1 MPTGVKS
8 QNRVIVF
15 LALMAVG
22 TALFI
27 DFKAFKITTDWFC
40 PGTHIIHYSMIRQQR
55 LDAFVK
61 LGEVLRD
68 PSRKADRE
76 EAAYRANSKNNWFNP
91 DNVQRALDAIANQM
105 LTREA
110 LTNWVSNYPAEP
122 AEPRWV
128 GVVMAGNI
136 PAVGFHDLLCVLI
149 SGHKLLAKLSSL
161 DEFLIQFLIHTLIE
175 LEPAFAERVKVVER
189 LNDADAFIAT
199 GSDNTARY
207 FTYYFAKKPNIIR
220 HNRSSVAVLTG
231 DETPEQLALLGDDIL
246 SYFGLGC
253 RNVSTLFVPADYD
266 GQSFSFTPLLHTLE
280 PRSTEFL
287 SQHKYSNNYDYNR
300 SIYLVN
306 RVDHLDNGFLMIAE
320 QPGLVS
326 PISVVHYQK
335 YHDLAHLKTLLA
347 THADK
352 IQVVASAKGWY
363 AGSVPFGD
371 TQRPALTDYADGVD
385 TMAFLASLT

>member
-1 MPTGVKS
+1 M
-8 QNRVIVF
+8 N
-15 LALMAVG
+15 
-22 TALFI
+22 
-27 DFKAFKITTDWFC
+27 
-40 PGTHIIHYSMIRQQR
+40 RQQR
-55 LDAFVK
+55 LDAFIK
-61 LGEVLRD
+61 LGDVLRD
-68 PSRKADRE
+68 PARKADRE

-91 DNVQRALDAIANQM
+91 ENVQRALDAIANQM

-110 LTNWVSNYPAEP
+110 LTTWMNQYPAEP
-122 AEPRWV
+122 TTPRWI

-136 PAVGFHDLLCVLI
+136 PAVGFHDMLCVLI

-161 DEFLIQFLIHTLIE
+161 DEYLMRFLIHTLLE
-175 LEPAFAERVKVVER
+175 VEPAFADSVKVVDR

-207 FTYYFAKKPNIIR
+207 FTYYFAKKPSIIR

-231 DETPEQLALLGDDIL
+231 HETTEQLALLGDDIL
-246 SYFGLGC
+246 TYFGLGC

-280 PRSTEFL
+280 PRSSEFL

-306 RVDHLDNGFLMIAE
+306 RVDHLDNGFLMITE

-326 PISVVHYQK
+326 PISVVYYQK
-335 YHDLAHLKTLLA
+335 YNDLDHLKTLLA
-347 THADK
+347 DYADK
-352 IQVVASAKGWY
+352 IQVVASANGWY
-363 AGSVPFGD
+363 AGSVPFGQ
-371 TQRPALTDYADGVD
+371 TQCPGLTDYPDGVD
-385 TMAFLASLT
+385 TMAFLAALDQA